1 MSWLVLKNAI
11 SRAGALVLKTGQGEE
26 TTDLDFDY
34 EEKRYRAMELVTT
47 RLESELRHYLDSL
60 EKLTTAQESMTLV
73 LAGFYGEDE
82 NTVAHAYY
90 SAMRDL
96 SESCLEELEEPFL
109 KTVLNPVERF
119 NSYYV
124 NVNEAIKKR
133 VRKKAAYDSLRAKVK
148 RLDANPSEDP
158 SYELKLSDLSK
169 ELEQAH
175 AKYVSHNDLLKSE
188 LPTLVDMRIPY
199 LNPLFESF
207 VKIQL
212 RFFNENFRL
221 INEVELKM
229 DVQTRLDYVN
239 GALEAKMD
247 GILDKIKELNVAI

>member
-1 MSWLVLKNAI
+1 MSWQVLKNAI
-11 SRAGALVLKTGQGEE
+11 SRAGALVLKPGPAED
-26 TTDLDFDY
+26 TTDLEFEY
-34 EEKRYRAMELVTT
+34 EEKRYRAMETVTT
-47 RLESELRHYLDSL
+47 RLEKELRHYIDSL
-60 EKLTTAQESMTLV
+60 RTLTNAQESMTLV
-73 LAGFYGEDE
+73 LSGFYGEDE
-82 NTVAHAYY
+82 NTIAHMYY
-90 SAMRDL
+90 TAMKEL
-96 SESCLEELEEPFL
+96 SQTCLEELEEPFL

-119 NSYYV
+119 NSYYI

-133 VRKKAAYDSLRAKVK
+133 AKKKNAYDSLRTKLK
-148 RLDANPSEDP
+148 KLDASPSDDP

-175 AKYVSHNDLLKSE
+175 SKYAYFNDQLKAE

-212 RFFNENFRL
+212 RFFNENFER
-221 INEVELKM
+221 INEVELVM
-229 DVQTRLDYVN
+229 DAQTRLDYVN

-247 GILDKIKELNVAI
+247 NILDKIKELNIAI